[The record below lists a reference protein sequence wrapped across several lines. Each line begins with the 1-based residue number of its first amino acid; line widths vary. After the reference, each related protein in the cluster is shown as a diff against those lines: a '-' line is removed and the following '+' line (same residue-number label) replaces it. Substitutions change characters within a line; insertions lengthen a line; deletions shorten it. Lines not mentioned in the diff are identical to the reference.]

1 MHAVDRGGEE
11 TQGDAQL
18 QAVRAAPL
26 KQSLDPF
33 GGVRHGQVLVFEG
46 VSGHV
51 VGAEPGLEIVVMQ
64 QGLEEPEGLQRD
76 LLRCHEVMHSLMK
89 ASGRGPCNPPC
100 GLSRIAVTLEERV
113 AMAIAANVLTLLV
126 ILIHVYIV
134 VLEMALWRTRGPKVF
149 GITPEFAR
157 DSAALASN
165 QGLYNGFLVVALV
178 LGLALREPYAT
189 AFVFYGLGC
198 VVVAGLW
205 GALTASRRILY
216 VQALPAAIALAA
228 QWLAR

>member
-1 MHAVDRGGEE
+1 MPVA
-11 TQGDAQL
+11 
-18 QAVRAAPL
+18 
-26 KQSLDPF
+26 
-33 GGVRHGQVLVFEG
+33 
-46 VSGHV
+46 
-51 VGAEPGLEIVVMQ
+51 
-64 QGLEEPEGLQRD
+64 
-76 LLRCHEVMHSLMK
+76 
-89 ASGRGPCNPPC
+89 
-100 GLSRIAVTLEERV
+100 LEERI
-113 AMAIAANVLTLLV
+113 AMAIVATALTLLV

-149 GITPEFAR
+149 GITADFAR

-165 QGLYNGFLVVALV
+165 QGLYNAFLVVALV
-178 LGLALREPYAT
+178 LGLALREPFAT

-198 VVVAGLW
+198 VVIAGLW

>member
-1 MHAVDRGGEE
+1 MG
-11 TQGDAQL
+11 
-18 QAVRAAPL
+18 
-26 KQSLDPF
+26 
-33 GGVRHGQVLVFEG
+33 
-46 VSGHV
+46 
-51 VGAEPGLEIVVMQ
+51 
-64 QGLEEPEGLQRD
+64 
-76 LLRCHEVMHSLMK
+76 
-89 ASGRGPCNPPC
+89 
-100 GLSRIAVTLEERV
+100 
-113 AMAIAANVLTLLV
+113 IAATLLTVLV

-134 VLEMALWRTRGPKVF
+134 VLEMVLWRTRGPRVF

-178 LGLALREPYAT
+178 LGLAMHEPYAT